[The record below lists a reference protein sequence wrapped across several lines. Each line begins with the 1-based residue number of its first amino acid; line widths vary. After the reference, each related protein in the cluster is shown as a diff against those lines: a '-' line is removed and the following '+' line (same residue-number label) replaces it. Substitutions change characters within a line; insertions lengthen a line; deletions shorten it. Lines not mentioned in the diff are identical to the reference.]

1 MEPHRLFSGRA
12 VDAVIKSFGGLS
24 RLAKALGHS
33 HVTTVQGWRD
43 RGAIPVKHH
52 VRILEAAR
60 GLGIPLDRNDL
71 LDELSLANVSDED
84 AARAQCYTLLAHLLH
99 APPTPALLDV
109 VRGLKG
115 DRSELGQALAALATV
130 AQQTTPQKAEREYFT
145 LFIGVA
151 RGELLPYASYYLTG
165 FLQEK
170 PLAELRGDM
179 MRLGIGRRDD
189 VPEPEDHIASL
200 CEMMAGL
207 ITGAFGEPAPL
218 DAQRQFFTR
227 HIAPWAPRFFE
238 DLQAARAAILYMPVG
253 RIGRIFMAIEAEA
266 FGMAE

>member
-1 MEPHRLFSGRA
+1 MGRA

-24 RLAKALGHS
+24 RLAQALGHT

-52 VRILEAAR
+52 ARILEAAKS
-60 GLGIPLDRNDL
+60 LGIGLDRNDL
-71 LDELSLANVSDED
+71 LDELPLANLADED

-99 APPTPALLDV
+99 APPSQALLDV
-109 VRGLKG
+109 VRGLQS
-115 DRSELGQALAALATV
+115 DRSELGHALGALASV
-130 AQQTTPQKAEREYFT
+130 AQQTTPAAAEREYSA

-165 FLQEK
+165 FLHEK
-170 PLAELRGDM
+170 PLADLRGDM
-179 MRLGIGRRDD
+179 ARLGIGRRED
-189 VPEPEDHIASL
+189 VKEPEDHIASL

-207 ITGAFGEPAPL
+207 ITGAFGEPVSLAE
-218 DAQRQFFTR
+218 QQKFFTR
-227 HIAPWAPRFFE
+227 HLASWAPRFFE
-238 DLQAARAAILYMPVG
+238 DLQAAKAAVLYMPVG
-253 RIGRIFMAIEAEA
+253 RIGRLFMTIEAES

>member
-1 MEPHRLFSGRA
+1 VESHRLVVGRA

-24 RLAKALGHS
+24 RLAEALGHT

-43 RGAIPVKHH
+43 RGAIPLKHH
-52 VRILEAAR
+52 ARILDAAKT
-60 GLGIPLDRNDL
+60 LGIRLHRHDL
-71 LDELSLANVSDED
+71 LDELPLANVADED

-99 APPTPALLDV
+99 APPSPALLDV
-109 VRGLKG
+109 VRSLKADG
-115 DRSELGQALAALATV
+115 SELGEALGALASV
-130 AQQTTPQKAEREYFT
+130 AQQTTPEAAEREYSA
-145 LFIGVA
+145 LFIGIS

-170 PLAELRGDM
+170 PLADLRGEM
-179 MRLGIGRRDD
+179 ARLGIVRRAD

-207 ITGAFGEPAPL
+207 ITGAFDEPAAL
-218 DAQRQFFTR
+218 AEQQKFFAR
-227 HIAPWAPRFFE
+227 HLAPWAPRFFE
-238 DLQAARAAILYMPVG
+238 DLQAAKSAVLYMPVG
-253 RIGRIFMAIEAEA
+253 RIGRLFMTIEAEA

>member
-1 MEPHRLFSGRA
+1 VEAHRLVVGRA
-12 VDAVIKSFGGLS
+12 VDAVIESFGGLS
-24 RLAKALGHS
+24 GLAKALGHA

-52 VRILEAAR
+52 ARILEAAKS
-60 GLGIPLDRNDL
+60 LGIRLHRNDL

-99 APPTPALLDV
+99 APPSTALLEI
-109 VRGLKG
+109 VRGLKS
-115 DRSELGQALAALATV
+115 DRSELGQALGALASV
-130 AQQTTPQKAEREYFT
+130 AQQITVEAAEREYSA
-145 LFIGVA
+145 LFIGLA

-170 PLAELRGDM
+170 PLADLRGDM
-179 MRLGIGRRDD
+179 ARLGISRREG

-207 ITGAFGEPAPL
+207 ITGAFGEAASL
-218 DAQRQFFTR
+218 DEQRTFFTR
-227 HIAPWAPRFFE
+227 HLASWAPRFFE
-238 DLQAARAAILYMPVG
+238 DLQAAKAAVLYMPVG
-253 RIGRIFMAIEAEA
+253 RIGRLFMAIEAEA
-266 FGMAE
+266 FGMTE